1 MDAST
6 KLVKPLKVRIHKK
19 KVTVAIGIFAN
30 FANFDMFTNFA
41 NIGNFTN
48 FDMFANF
55 TNFANFDIFANFDN
69 FANFVN
75 VHCSYR

>member
-6 KLVKPLKVRIHKK
+6 KQVKPRKVRIHKK
-19 KVTVAIGIFAN
+19 KVTVAIGM

-41 NIGNFTN
+41 NFGNFTN

-55 TNFANFDIFANFDN
+55 VNF
-69 FANFVN
+69 
-75 VHCSYR
+75 HCTFR